1 MAYQTAASVVDTS
14 PYEHIQSTFALD
26 TLTQLAKRI
35 SAEDFTESMVRIFGE
50 DIPAPAYTALRERLI
65 AGKIISPEILIHN
78 DDYTADYDNRERL
91 IRIHSSVVADA
102 FDNPETGKLADVL
115 LHEFGHYIDNIL
127 RHDFLD
133 RADAEHLATDAKGEE
148 GLRFSYWM
156 ALLGHF
162 DRPQMNIATCRYSP
176 WNKEFDIVADGPAVR
191 KAILGRHNESSSDV
205 EHHHLHPD
213 REAFEAGEGSELHMT
228 HLHIEHVLV
237 DLVESRYELEAIY
250 FGNWLRD
257 HSQILD
263 PKIVR
268 AAQMPKNFPDVLSRD
283 ALTRIVDV
291 LSMKQFMAVR
301 QGAAQ
306 HFTVTPERLG
316 VYRPSE
322 HIDNPKTTD
331 INAPDPATRDPQFEP
346 AVLAG
351 SPLLDVD
358 FASSMKRYIKRS
370 EDFMASEL
378 RNAMVHQRTPE
389 GLRALG
395 SALHVLEDFFAHSN
409 FVELALIKNGHPDV
423 LPWTS
428 PAECKAGLPLV
439 TGMFGPTDAMA
450 SLTGP
455 LSDIMFSTEDV
466 TYQPTKPGDRSL
478 REQILLVLLE
488 EHHNPRYLEIYQA
501 YLRTR
506 DTWTGL
512 PFVEFLQRC
521 SAYLQGASAVVGNAT
536 GIIMKDMFKLLG
548 ENIDDWQTRYGE
560 DPHENG
566 STDPTHTQLAKD
578 HAEHPLHLVAA
589 SLASHAVEKVAREVF
604 AYWSGDHGVDP
615 EAVARSFFKHPQDS
629 DWQDTEVTSWAME
642 NPEALRRAASKTEL
656 FEMNRQLAQSGR
668 EALDQLERDG
678 VAYLTFMRG
687 EFLDPESPLW
697 FIAMLTPTGPL
708 AHAAMQHLG
717 LFRKPMK

>member
-1 MAYQTAASVVDTS
+1 MAYRTAASLVAKS

-26 TLTQLAKRI
+26 TLTQLANGL
-35 SAEDFTESMVRIFGE
+35 SAKDFTESMARIFGE
-50 DIPAPAYTALRERLI
+50 DIPAPTYAAFRERLI
-65 AGKIISPEILIHN
+65 AGQIINPEILVHN
-78 DDYTADYDNRERL
+78 ENYTADYDNRERL

-115 LHEFGHYIDNIL
+115 LHEFGHHIDNIL
-127 RHDFLD
+127 RHDFQD
-133 RADAEHLATDAKGEE
+133 HADAENLAADAKGEE
-148 GLRFSYWM
+148 GLRFSFWM

-162 DRPQMNIATCRYSP
+162 ERPQMNIATCRYSP
-176 WNKEFDIVADGPAVR
+176 WNREFDIVADGPAVR
-191 KAILGRHNESSSDV
+191 KAILERYDDNSGNS

-213 REAFEAGEGSELHMT
+213 REAFEAGNGDAHHMT
-228 HLHIEHVLV
+228 HMQIEHVLL
-237 DLVESRYELEAIY
+237 DLVDESYELQSIY

-291 LSMKQFMAVR
+291 LSMKQFMAAR
-301 QGAAQ
+301 QGVAEP
-306 HFTVTPERLG
+306 FTVTPDRLG

-322 HIDNPKTTD
+322 HIDNPRTTD
-331 INAPDPATRDPQFEP
+331 THAPDPATRDPQFEP
-346 AVLAG
+346 VVLAG
-351 SPLLDVD
+351 SPLLEVD

-378 RNAMVHQRTPE
+378 RNAMQHQRTPE
-389 GLRALG
+389 GLRVLG

-409 FVELALIKNGHPDV
+409 FVELALIKNGHPQV

-428 PAECKAGLPLV
+428 PADCKAGVPLV
-439 TGMFGPTDAMA
+439 TGMFGATDATA
-450 SLTGP
+450 SLMGP
-455 LSDIMFSTEDV
+455 LSEIIFSTEDV

-501 YLRTR
+501 YLTTR
-506 DTWTGL
+506 DTWTSL

-536 GIIMKDMFKLLG
+536 GIIMKDLLKLLG

-578 HAEHPLHLVAA
+578 HAEHPLHLLAA
-589 SLASHAVEKVAREVF
+589 SLASHAVEKVARSVF

-615 EAVARSFFKHPQDS
+615 ETVARSFFKHPQDS
-629 DWQDTEVTSWAME
+629 DWQDPEVTAWATE
-642 NPEALRRAASKTEL
+642 NPEAVLRAASKTEL
-656 FEMNRQLAQSGR
+656 LELNRHLAQSGR
-668 EALDQLERDG
+668 RALDQLERDG
-678 VAYLTFMRG
+678 VAFLKFMRG

-697 FIAMLTPTGPL
+697 FLALLTPTGQL
-708 AHAAMQHLG
+708 SHAALQHLG
-717 LFRKPMK
+717 WFRKPMK